1 MFFAIILIL
10 FAIIGCVS
18 WLAGSI
24 INKRAIVRGRR
35 PMTQREQIQ
44 AAKLSGAF
52 PVRKESRN

>member
-1 MFFAIILIL
+1 MFWAIIIIL

-35 PMTQREQIQ
+35 PLSRQEQLN
-44 AAKLSGAF
+44 AAKLAGAF

>member
-1 MFFAIILIL
+1 MFWAIIIIL

-24 INKRAIVRGRR
+24 INKRSVVRGRR
-35 PMTQREQIQ
+35 PLTRQEQIS

>member
-1 MFFAIILIL
+1 MFWAVIIILVAIICCI
-10 FAIIGCVS
+10 S
-18 WLAGSI
+18 WLAGSM

-35 PMTQREQIQ
+35 PMSRQDQIN

>member
-1 MFFAIILIL
+1 MFFAIIIIL

-35 PMTQREQIQ
+35 PLTRQEQIN
-44 AAKLSGAF
+44 AAKLAGAF